1 MDANDV
7 LNDVGGTIVDIGEF
21 DVLNDVGGS
30 IVDIVHVDGCIPRRS
45 WHGCDLPPR
54 QLQPVLV
61 LPLAPQH
68 PQTIPLSIS
77 AKVYS
82 GCMIVDLLNQYN
94 MIEKNNYQL
103 HKNLA
108 IGQYKRNEQ

>member
-30 IVDIVHVDGCIPRRS
+30 IVDIVHVGGCIPRRR
-45 WHGCDLPPR
+45 HGCDLPPR

-68 PQTIPLSIS
+68 PHCTIPLSIS
-77 AKVYS
+77 AKVY
-82 GCMIVDLLNQYN
+82 
-94 MIEKNNYQL
+94 
-103 HKNLA
+103 
-108 IGQYKRNEQ
+108 

>member
-45 WHGCDLPPR
+45 WHRCDLPPR
-54 QLQPVLV
+54 QLQPVIF
-61 LPLAPQH
+61 LPTMRQQPH
-68 PQTIPLSIS
+68 IISFTIPLSIS

-103 HKNLA
+103 HKNLR
-108 IGQYKRNEQ
+108 IQTK

>member
-30 IVDIVHVDGCIPRRS
+30 IVDIVHGGQIS

-54 QLQPVLV
+54 QLQPVIF
-61 LPLAPQH
+61 LPTMRQQPH
-68 PQTIPLSIS
+68 IISFTIPLSIS

-103 HKNLA
+103 HKNLR
-108 IGQYKRNEQ
+108 IQTK

>member
-30 IVDIVHVDGCIPRRS
+30 IVDIVHGGQIS

-61 LPLAPQH
+61 LPSALQQPH
-68 PQTIPLSIS
+68 FTIPLSIS